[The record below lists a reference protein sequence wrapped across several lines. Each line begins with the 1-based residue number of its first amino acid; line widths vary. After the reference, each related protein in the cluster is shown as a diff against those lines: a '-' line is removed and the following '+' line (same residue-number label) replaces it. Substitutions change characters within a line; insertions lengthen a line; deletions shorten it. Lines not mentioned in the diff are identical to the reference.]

1 MVAVK
6 HMPAEV
12 RAALLARAADMP
24 AYPPTPPV
32 GGPALAAR
40 RIAIVTT
47 AGLHVRGDRYF
58 EAGRGDF
65 RVIPGDVDAGE
76 LVMSQTSTTFDRSGF
91 QEDVNVVFPLDRL
104 REMRDEGVVGSLADR
119 HFAFIGSATEAEAI
133 RPHAAEVGR
142 ALLAD
147 GVTGVVILPVCPSC
161 TRGAAALGH
170 FIEAA
175 GVPTVGVS
183 LVREHTAVI
192 RPPRALFVPF
202 ELGRPLGVPGDAAF
216 QRRVLARLL
225 DLLARGDGPILEDYD
240 ETPPFLADDVSP
252 WACPIPLPAAPA
264 RGALADAVRLEMS
277 LLTPWWEDARR
288 RRGRTT
294 VGMADLA
301 IEEIAELLFS
311 VAADPAAARPPAG
324 VTLAH
329 ALRYGIDDLK
339 AFYQEAALARPAPVA
354 GLRMADWLYGETAL
368 GRLLLSLHAPLA
380 GHADAAVR
388 EFGAVRLVP
397 THQRHRLPPLDRA
410 GPQARTD
417 QPRGRDETETG

>member
-6 HMPAEV
+6 QMPADV
-12 RAALLARAADMP
+12 RAALLARAAEMP
-24 AYPPTPPV
+24 AYPPTRLIAGPP
-32 GGPALAAR
+32 LAAR

-47 AGLHVRGDRYF
+47 AGLHLRGDRFF

-65 RVIPGDVDAGE
+65 RVIPGDVEPGE

-104 REMRDEGVVGSLADR
+104 REMRGEGLIGSLADR

-147 GVTGVVILPVCPSC
+147 GVTGAVILPVCPSC

-216 QRRVLARLL
+216 QRRVLVRLL
-225 DLLARGDGPILEDYD
+225 ALLLRQDGPILEDYD

-252 WACPIPLPAAPA
+252 WACPIPLPAAPDH
-264 RGALADAVRLEMS
+264 GSLADAVRLEMS
-277 LLTPWWEDARR
+277 LLTPWFEEGRR
-288 RRGRTT
+288 RRRRST
-294 VGMADLA
+294 VGMVDLPVEDIADL
-301 IEEIAELLFS
+301 LFA
-311 VAADPAAARPPAG
+311 VAADPAHARAPSG
-324 VTLAH
+324 MSLAH
-329 ALRYGIDDLK
+329 ALRYGVDDLK
-339 AFYQEAALARPAPVA
+339 AFYQEAALARPGPVA
-354 GLRMADWLYGETAL
+354 GLRIADWLYGETAL
-368 GRLLLSLHAPLA
+368 GRLLLSLHAPLSR
-380 GHADAAVR
+380 HADPAIR
-388 EFGAVRLVP
+388 DFGSIRLIP
-397 THQRHRLPPLDRA
+397 THQRHRLPAIDEP
-410 GPQARTD
+410 
-417 QPRGRDETETG
+417 GR